1 MRVSS
6 LLALVS
12 AALVAAAPSPIPEDA
27 ESYVLAGP
35 LPYEELKSEVAK
47 LKSDGSNAAR
57 SLNKRICEGVYMC
70 DGQNFSGSCYY
81 GCYPISVGIYPD
93 SYWVSRISSV
103 GPDSGGWCDF
113 YQAGTGCDGT
123 KGTHQIYRYPGGN
136 LASGIDNNMGCFYC
150 NPN

>member
-12 AALVAAAPSPIPEDA
+12 ATLVAAAPSPVPEDA
-27 ESYVLAGP
+27 NSY
-35 LPYEELKSEVAK
+35 

-93 SYWVSRISSV
+93 SYWVSSISSV
-103 GPDSGGWCDF
+103 GPDNGDWCDF
-113 YQAGTGCDGT
+113 YQAGSGCDAT
-123 KGTHQIYRYPGGN
+123 KGSHQIFRYPGGN
-136 LASGIDNNMGCFYC
+136 LGSGIDNNMGCFYC
-150 NPN
+150 NLN

>member
-12 AALVAAAPSPIPEDA
+12 ATLVATAPSPVPEDA
-27 ESYVLAGP
+27 NSYVLAGP
-35 LPYEELKSEVAK
+35 LPYEELKTEVAK

-57 SLNKRICEGVYMC
+57 SLNKRICEGVY
-70 DGQNFSGSCYY
+70 
-81 GCYPISVGIYPD
+81 IVGIYPD

-103 GPDSGGWCDF
+103 GPDNGGWCDF
-113 YQAGTGCDGT
+113 YQAGSGCDAT
-123 KGTHQIYRYPGGN
+123 KGSHQIFRYPGGN